1 MVDII
6 SKENSNFNLNTIYT
20 QISDLRK
27 HKDYRERLSQ
37 IPRIYI
43 TRENEKNLNSMVEA
57 EADSTNGQ
65 TKHRE
70 EEFYDQFA
78 IFLKDNLNE
87 CTLAKAMRNSRFQ
100 VKWGTPDVVGYYK
113 VRTTSSFPKPPELIA
128 GELKIETRYDALIIA
143 FGQATSY
150 LLFSHKSYLAVPED
164 SVPEGLNRIEN
175 LCISFG
181 IGLLLFDRTD
191 PEKVEFKNKK

>member
-57 EADSTNGQ
+57 EADSTYGQ
-65 TKHRE
+65 LNIVKKNFMTNL
-70 EEFYDQFA
+70 QF
-78 IFLKDNLNE
+78 F
-87 CTLAKAMRNSRFQ
+87 
-100 VKWGTPDVVGYYK
+100 
-113 VRTTSSFPKPPELIA
+113 
-128 GELKIETRYDALIIA
+128 
-143 FGQATSY
+143 
-150 LLFSHKSYLAVPED
+150 
-164 SVPEGLNRIEN
+164 
-175 LCISFG
+175 
-181 IGLLLFDRTD
+181 
-191 PEKVEFKNKK
+191 